1 MKFCPKCSNLLL
13 PAKDKVGKVVLRCSC
28 GFKITARA
36 AKEYVIR
43 FPIKHSQRDFVE
55 VIEEGSKV
63 KRQPRKIDED
73 ERQEQLKLLLDHYS
87 ED

>member
-13 PAKDKVGKVVLRCSC
+13 PTKDETGKVTLKCSC
-28 GFKITARA
+28 GYKAKAKT

-43 FPIKHSQRDFVE
+43 FPIKHTQRDFVE
-55 VIEEGSKV
+55 VIEEGSRI
-63 KRQPRKIDED
+63 KRKSREIDED
-73 ERQEQLKLLLDHYS
+73 ERQEQLELLLDHYP